1 MGTNFRGCETAFD
14 VSIDT
19 LRRWDKGGII
29 RAQRDERG
37 VRHFDVEEIRRILSK
52 RQSRNE
58 GGVPPTIRFLSDS
71 EANGLSAIDLFAGG
85 GGTALGLSKAGFT
98 HRLLSE
104 IDAHAAE
111 TLRSNKPDWNVVE
124 GDVAE
129 IDFKPYYGE
138 LDLLEGGFPC
148 QAFSYAGK
156 SLGFAD
162 IRGTLFF
169 EFARAV
175 EESMPK
181 VFVGENVR
189 GLLRHDE
196 GRTLKTMMKT
206 LREIEDPETGFT
218 YSVAYKI
225 VKSQYH
231 DVAQKRERLLII
243 GVRSDV
249 GNTIY
254 FPKERDYVVS
264 LWEAIGD
271 RPKSE
276 GQEYPESKKRVME
289 LVPAGGYWRDL
300 PDEIQRQ
307 YMGGSY
313 FLGGGKTGMAEGRHG
328 MSPP

>member
-1 MGTNFRGCETAFD
+1 MQWVPISEAAKQLD

-156 SLGFAD
+156 SLGSSNS
-162 IRGTLFF
+162 L
-169 EFARAV
+169 V
-175 EESMPK
+175 P
-181 VFVGENVR
+181 
-189 GLLRHDE
+189 L
-196 GRTLKTMMKT
+196 
-206 LREIEDPETGFT
+206 
-218 YSVAYKI
+218 
-225 VKSQYH
+225 KSQCL
-231 DVAQKRERLLII
+231 KC
-243 GVRSDV
+243 
-249 GNTIY
+249 
-254 FPKERDYVVS
+254 S
-264 LWEAIGD
+264 LARMCVDCSAMTRGE
-271 RPKSE
+271 P
-276 GQEYPESKKRVME
+276 
-289 LVPAGGYWRDL
+289 
-300 PDEIQRQ
+300 
-307 YMGGSY
+307 
-313 FLGGGKTGMAEGRHG
+313 
-328 MSPP
+328 